1 MLGLTAVSVALAG
14 KGRVTVKDGYAES
27 LRMWTGSVLPPGA
40 RKSTVFKHMMRPIAE
55 YEADEETRY
64 RSEIDEIED
73 ERDVIERALD
83 KAKKQ
88 ACNALA
94 GGIEDQH
101 EEASNQVTALKE
113 RLDQL
118 QAKVRRADV
127 ITVSDITPERLGQRM
142 KENFGRAAIVSPEGD
157 IFNIMAGLYNEGR
170 LNLQAFK
177 KGWTGDEA
185 ITDDRLSR
193 EGTRV
198 ARPALVVG
206 VTIQPVVL
214 AMLAKKEQFR
224 GEGLL
229 GHFLYVQP
237 EDRLGYRRTGHDV
250 PALNVEAQRSYAEML
265 RKLLK
270 ARPESEEGGE
280 WTPNDIGL
288 STEAA
293 KLRNTFEA
301 EIEHA
306 LRAGADLDGMQD
318 WGAKLVGNVV
328 RLAGLIHLAHQVQG
342 TLISFWP
349 FPVTGR
355 AMETAIGLGRALIP
369 HARFVFDQMD
379 MLPELHLARYVLERI
394 LAYEGETPLTKREL
408 HRRCQGNAE
417 IQKVSDLDR
426 PLRLLKQHNYLR
438 VTTQASTGGRLP
450 SPVIELNPK
459 ARKHVDTSDRSLD
472 TCADGDPR
480 PAR

>member
-1 MLGLTAVSVALAG
+1 M
-14 KGRVTVKDGYAES
+14 
-27 LRMWTGSVLPPGA
+27 
-40 RKSTVFKHMMRPIAE
+40 
-55 YEADEETRY
+55 
-64 RSEIDEIED
+64 
-73 ERDVIERALD
+73 
-83 KAKKQ
+83 
-88 ACNALA
+88 
-94 GGIEDQH
+94 
-101 EEASNQVTALKE
+101 
-113 RLDQL
+113 
-118 QAKVRRADV
+118 

-157 IFNIMAGLYNEGR
+157 IFNIMSGLYSDGR
-170 LNLQAFK
+170 LNLQVFK

-214 AMLAKKEQFR
+214 AELAKKKQFR

-229 GHFLYVQP
+229 GRFLYVQP
-237 EDRLGYRRTGHDV
+237 EDRIGYRRTGHDV

-265 RKLLK
+265 QKLLK
-270 ARPESEEGGE
+270 TKPESEEGGE

-288 STEAA
+288 SPEAA
-293 KLRNTFEA
+293 ELRNAFEA

-306 LRAGADLDGMQD
+306 LRPGGILDGMQD

-342 TLISFWP
+342 KPSSLWP

-355 AMETAIGLGRALIP
+355 AMEIAIRLGRALIP
-369 HARFVFDQMD
+369 HARCVFDQMD
-379 MLPELHLARYVLERI
+379 MLPELHVARYVLERI
-394 LAYEGETPLTKREL
+394 QTYEGEKPL
-408 HRRCQGNAE
+408 
-417 IQKVSDLDR
+417 
-426 PLRLLKQHNYLR
+426 
-438 VTTQASTGGRLP
+438 
-450 SPVIELNPK
+450 

-472 TCADGDPR
+472 ACADGNPR
-480 PAR
+480 SAR